1 MDTLEATPAVN
12 EGPLAAYRARRA
24 AGVLAP
30 DPAQLLAAE
39 KLQSLHNAL
48 ARPGNGGRGGW
59 RERLGLARRSE
70 PATQGL
76 YIFGAVGT
84 GKSMLMDLFFA
95 GAPVAKKRRVHFNA
109 FMLEVHRALHH
120 WRRTA
125 SGDPIPPLAR
135 AIAEDVRLLCFD

>member
-1 MDTLEATPAVN
+1 MMDTLAAPPPVG
-12 EGPLAAYRARRA
+12 EGPLAAYRAKRA
-24 AGVLAP
+24 QGLLAP

-48 ARPGNGGRGGW
+48 ARPGNGGRVGW

-76 YIFGAVGT
+76 YIFGSVGT

-95 GAPVAKKRRVHFNA
+95 AAPVATLPK
-109 FMLEVHRALHH
+109 
-120 WRRTA
+120 
-125 SGDPIPPLAR
+125 I
-135 AIAEDVRLLCFD
+135 